1 MENRDDQPR
10 WGRLIDEARDR
21 MGISQNEA
29 ARRAGMSGTHWRNIV
44 KGVVGAMDSRR
55 GVRTVM
61 RMAQVVGV
69 RSEQMAEAGREDVA
83 EALQPTSAELLAE
96 AHADMD
102 AIEAELDRRI
112 RRMWQASDRAQLEEL
127 LRTLRALQDK

>member
-1 MENRDDQPR
+1 METRDDWPN
-10 WGRLIDEARDR
+10 WGRLIDDAREQ

-29 ARRAGMSGTHWRNIV
+29 ARRADMSGTHWRNIV

-55 GVRTVM
+55 GVRTVV

-69 RSEQMAEAGREDVA
+69 RSEQMAEAGRDDVA
-83 EALQPTSAELLAE
+83 EALQPTTAELLAE
-96 AHADMD
+96 ASADMD
-102 AIEAELDRRI
+102 AIEAELNRRWV
-112 RRMWQASDRAQLEEL
+112 RMWQANDREQLAEL